1 MQRAG
6 NLLRICPEVTAERDN
21 PMPEATELLHSNLH
35 DVFSERDPEPRWAAI
50 GRTYTED
57 VTFIDPDGE
66 FVGWQALSDR
76 AQELLDQ
83 ASAGD
88 VFEEDGSTNVG
99 TDSAALAW
107 RFWPPGKP
115 VARGVDFLT
124 IQDGRVSTVQ
134 TLIAPPSD
142 A

>member
-6 NLLRICPEVTAERDN
+6 NVWRICPEVTVEKDN

-35 DVFSERDPEPRWAAI
+35 DVFSERDPERRWAAI

-88 VFEEDGSTNVG
+88 VFEEDGPTYVG

-107 RFWPPGKP
+107 RFGPPGRP

-124 IQDGRVSTVQ
+124 IQDGRVTTVQ

>member
-1 MQRAG
+1 
-6 NLLRICPEVTAERDN
+6 
-21 PMPEATELLHSNLH
+21 MPEATELLHSNLH
-35 DVFSERDPEPRWAAI
+35 DVFSERDPERRWAAI
-50 GRTYTED
+50 GRNYTED

-66 FVGWQALSDR
+66 FVGWQELSDR
-76 AQELLDQ
+76 AQQLLDQ

-88 VFEEDGSTNVG
+88 VFEGDGPEYVG
-99 TDSAALAW
+99 TDSAAMAW
-107 RFWPPGKP
+107 RFGPPGKP

-124 IQDGRVSTVQ
+124 IQDGPVRTVQ